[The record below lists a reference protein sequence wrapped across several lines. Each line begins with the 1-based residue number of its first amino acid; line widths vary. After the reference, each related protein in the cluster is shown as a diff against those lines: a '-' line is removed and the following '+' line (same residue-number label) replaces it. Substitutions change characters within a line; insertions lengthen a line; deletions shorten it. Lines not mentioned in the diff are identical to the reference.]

1 MSPES
6 RAEYYRERRKKF
18 RQLVF
23 MIDPEK
29 ADQLDEKLRQR
40 GETRI
45 QWFRR
50 IVDREISE

>member
-29 ADQLDEKLRQR
+29 ADQLDEKLRLR